1 MKAKHIAKTTVT
13 NVPFWNKPRT
23 SRGEKGAPRPIFS
36 SPLTSQQPS
45 APSPH
50 KRSAGPRWRPASPL
64 LSSPLLF
71 LQPRSR
77 SPCRWVALPGLQA
90 PAGAL
95 IAAHRGADKMARGGK
110 SAIVLCLDV
119 GITMSSSSAPGEESP
134 LEQAKRVMT
143 KFLQRQVFAESKD
156 EVAVVL
162 FGTDGT
168 KNNLASRDQ
177 YQNITVHRSLML
189 PDFDLLE
196 DIQNT
201 IQLGSEQADF
211 LDAIIVCMDLLQ
223 QETLGKKFEKRH
235 IELFT
240 DLSSPVSEDQLE
252 IIIAN
257 LKKTGTSLQ
266 FFLPFPV
273 DGADGHGDASANS
286 QLHQNSFPRKRLTA
300 QQKEGIDVVKKLM
313 HTLDEEGGLEE
324 IYTFRESLER
334 LAMFKKIERRPAP
347 WSCQLTIGS
356 NLSIRIVAY
365 KALTEEK
372 VKKIWTVVD
381 AKTLRKE
388 DVQRETVYCL
398 NDDDETEV
406 QKDDTIQGFRYG
418 SDIIPFSKED
428 EEQMKYKTEAKCFS
442 VLGFSRT
449 SQIQRHCYMGN
460 QVLKVFAAKDD
471 ENAAVAFSAL
481 VQALDELNVVAIV
494 RYAYD
499 RRCNPQIGVAFPC
512 IKDAYECLFYVQLP
526 YMEDVRQY
534 MFSSLKN
541 NKKCS
546 PTVDQLSAIDSMIDS
561 MNLVYEDDDGETF
574 EDLFKPS
581 KIPNPHFQR
590 LYQCLQHKAFHPN
603 EPLPPIEQHLL
614 EMLEVPC
621 VVKERCKAPLEKVK
635 ALFPLKDAG
644 KKKEEKTA
652 QDIFKDDE
660 DGPNAKRRKT
670 EDEEDSFSI
679 MKLAEGNVTSVG
691 SINPAEDFR
700 ILVRQKN
707 ADFKDV
713 SQQLINRI
721 DQFLENR
728 SSQYYMK
735 GINCI
740 RVFRG
745 EAMKLS
751 KVQCFNDFLQAL
763 KSKVEDKALT
773 DFWEIVVQDRI
784 SLITKD
790 EAEGSSVT
798 SEEAEK
804 FLTPKEKKNETL
816 PAADEGGDVDDL
828 LDMM

>member
-1 MKAKHIAKTTVT
+1 M
-13 NVPFWNKPRT
+13 
-23 SRGEKGAPRPIFS
+23 
-36 SPLTSQQPS
+36 
-45 APSPH
+45 
-50 KRSAGPRWRPASPL
+50 
-64 LSSPLLF
+64 
-71 LQPRSR
+71 
-77 SPCRWVALPGLQA
+77 
-90 PAGAL
+90 
-95 IAAHRGADKMARGGK
+95 
-110 SAIVLCLDV
+110 
-119 GITMSSSSAPGEESP
+119 SSSAPGEESP

-168 KNNLASRDQ
+168 KNNLASGDQ

-196 DIQNT
+196 DIQNK
-201 IQLGSEQADF
+201 IQLGSQQADF
-211 LDAIIVCMDLLQ
+211 KAKR
-223 QETLGKKFEKRH
+223 KKFEKRH

-273 DGADGHGDASANS
+273 DGADGHGDTSASIYP
-286 QLHQNSFPRKRLTA
+286 QLHQNSPPRKRLTA

-334 LAMFKKIERRPAP
+334 LAMFKKIERRPVP

-356 NLSIRIVAY
+356 DLSIRIVAY
-365 KALTEEK
+365 KLTEEK

-388 DVQRETVYCL
+388 DVKRETVYCL

-442 VLGFSRT
+442 VLGFSRS
-449 SQIQRHCYMGN
+449 SQVQHCYMGN

-481 VQALDELNVVAIV
+481 VQALDELNVVAIM

-499 RRCNPQIGVAFPC
+499 RRCNPQIGVAFPR

-546 PTVDQLSAIDSMIDS
+546 PTVDQLSAIDSLIDS
-561 MNLVYEDDDGETF
+561 MNLVYEDVDGETF

-660 DGPNAKRRKT
+660 DGPNAKRRKI

-691 SINPAEDFR
+691 SVNPAEDFR

-740 RVFRG
+740 RAFRG

-763 KSKVEDKALT
+763 KSKVEDKALA
-773 DFWEIVVQDRI
+773 DFWEIVVQGMIPFD
-784 SLITKD
+784 
-790 EAEGSSVT
+790 
-798 SEEAEK
+798 
-804 FLTPKEKKNETL
+804 FLSII
-816 PAADEGGDVDDL
+816 
-828 LDMM
+828 

>member
-1 MKAKHIAKTTVT
+1 
-13 NVPFWNKPRT
+13 
-23 SRGEKGAPRPIFS
+23 
-36 SPLTSQQPS
+36 
-45 APSPH
+45 
-50 KRSAGPRWRPASPL
+50 
-64 LSSPLLF
+64 
-71 LQPRSR
+71 
-77 SPCRWVALPGLQA
+77 
-90 PAGAL
+90 
-95 IAAHRGADKMARGGK
+95 MARGGK

-119 GITMSSSSAPGEESP
+119 GITMSSSAPGEESS
-134 LEQAKRVMT
+134 LEQAKKVVT

-168 KNNLASRDQ
+168 KNELASRDQ

-196 DIQNT
+196 DIQNR
-201 IQLGSEQADF
+201 IQLGSQQADF

-223 QETLGKKFEKRH
+223 KETLGKKFEKRH

-257 LKKTGTSLQ
+257 LKKTGISLQ

-273 DGADGHGDASANS
+273 DGADGHGDTSASIYS
-286 QLHQNSFPRKRLTA
+286 QLHRNSFPRKRLTA
-300 QQKEGIDVVKKLM
+300 QQKEGVDVVKKLM

-334 LAMFKKIERRPAP
+334 LAMFKKIERRPAA

-372 VKKIWTVVD
+372 VKKTWTVVD

-418 SDIIPFSKED
+418 SDIVPFSKED

-442 VLGFSRT
+442 VLGFSRS

-512 IKDAYECLFYVQLP
+512 IKDTYECLFYVQLP

-541 NKKCS
+541 NKKCT
-546 PTVDQLSAIDSMIDS
+546 PTADQLSAIDSLIDS
-561 MNLVYEDDDGETF
+561 MNLVYEDHNGETF

-660 DGPNAKRRKT
+660 DGPNAKRRKI

-691 SINPAEDFR
+691 SVNPAEDFQ

-745 EAMKLS
+745 EAIKLS

-763 KSKVEDKALT
+763 KSKVEDKALA

-816 PAADEGGDVDDL
+816 PATDEGGDVDDL

>member
-1 MKAKHIAKTTVT
+1 A
-13 NVPFWNKPRT
+13 
-23 SRGEKGAPRPIFS
+23 
-36 SPLTSQQPS
+36 
-45 APSPH
+45 
-50 KRSAGPRWRPASPL
+50 
-64 LSSPLLF
+64 
-71 LQPRSR
+71 
-77 SPCRWVALPGLQA
+77 
-90 PAGAL
+90 
-95 IAAHRGADKMARGGK
+95 
-110 SAIVLCLDV
+110 AIVLCLDV
-119 GITMSSSSAPGEESP
+119 GYAMSNSASGEESS
-134 LEQAKRVMT
+134 LEQAKKVMT
-143 KFLQRQVFAESKD
+143 KFVQRQVFAETKD

-168 KNNLASRDQ
+168 RNDLASRDQ

-196 DIQNT
+196 DIQDV
-201 IQLGSEQADF
+201 IKPGSEQADF

-223 QETLGKKFEKRH
+223 KGTIGKKYEKRH

-240 DLSSPVSEDQLE
+240 DLSSPVSEDQLD

-257 LKKTGTSLQ
+257 LKKTGISLQ

-273 DGADGHGDASANS
+273 DVDDGGGDKSASVCS
-286 QLHQNSFPRKRLTA
+286 QMHRTSFPRKGLTE
-300 QQKEGIDVVKKLM
+300 QQKEGIDVVRKLM
-313 HTLDEEGGLEE
+313 YTLDEEGGLEE

-334 LAMFKKIERRPAP
+334 LSMFKKIERKPFP
-347 WSCQLTIGS
+347 WPCQLTIGS

-365 KALTEEK
+365 KSVTEERLKK
-372 VKKIWTVVD
+372 VWTVVD

-388 DVQRETVYCL
+388 DIQKETVYCL

-418 SDIIPFSKED
+418 SDIVPFSKED

-442 VLGFSRT
+442 VLGFSRS
-449 SQIQRHCYMGN
+449 SQVQRHYYMGN

-481 VQALDELNVVAIV
+481 VHALDELKVVAIV

-499 RRCNPQIGVAFPC
+499 RRCNPQIGVAFPY
-512 IKDAYECLFYVQLP
+512 IKDAYECLIYVQLP
-526 YMEDVRQY
+526 YMEDLRPY
-534 MFSSLKN
+534 IFSSLKN
-541 NKKCS
+541 NKKCT
-546 PTVDQLSAIDSMIDS
+546 PTADQLSAVDSLIDS
-561 MNLVYEDDDGETF
+561 MNLVSEDDDGETF

-603 EPLPPIEQHLL
+603 EPLPPVEQHVL
-614 EMLEVPC
+614 EMLEMPP
-621 VVKERCKAPLEKVK
+621 VVKERCQAPLEKVK
-635 ALFPLKDAG
+635 ALFPLKEVG

-652 QDIFKDDE
+652 QDIFKDNE
-660 DGPNAKRRKT
+660 DGPNPKKPKI
-670 EDEEDSFSI
+670 EDEEGSFSI
-679 MKLAEGNVTSVG
+679 VKLAEGNVTSVG
-691 SINPAEDFR
+691 SVNPAEDFR

-707 ADFKDV
+707 TDFKDV

-721 DQFLENR
+721 DQFLENKG
-728 SSQYYMK
+728 SQYYMK

-740 RVFRG
+740 RVFRE
-745 EAMKLS
+745 EAIKLS

-763 KSKVEDKALT
+763 KSKMEDKALA
-773 DFWEIVVQDRI
+773 DFWEIIIQDRI

-804 FLTPKEKKNETL
+804 FLAPKEKENETL
-816 PAADEGGDVDDL
+816 PPADEGGDVDDL
-828 LDMM
+828 VSTI

>member
-1 MKAKHIAKTTVT
+1 M
-13 NVPFWNKPRT
+13 
-23 SRGEKGAPRPIFS
+23 
-36 SPLTSQQPS
+36 
-45 APSPH
+45 
-50 KRSAGPRWRPASPL
+50 
-64 LSSPLLF
+64 
-71 LQPRSR
+71 
-77 SPCRWVALPGLQA
+77 
-90 PAGAL
+90 
-95 IAAHRGADKMARGGK
+95 
-110 SAIVLCLDV
+110 
-119 GITMSSSSAPGEESP
+119 
-134 LEQAKRVMT
+134 
-143 KFLQRQVFAESKD
+143 
-156 EVAVVL
+156 
-162 FGTDGT
+162 
-168 KNNLASRDQ
+168 
-177 YQNITVHRSLML
+177 
-189 PDFDLLE
+189 
-196 DIQNT
+196 
-201 IQLGSEQADF
+201 
-211 LDAIIVCMDLLQ
+211 
-223 QETLGKKFEKRH
+223 
-235 IELFT
+235 
-240 DLSSPVSEDQLE
+240 E

-257 LKKTGTSLQ
+257 LKKTGISLQ

-273 DGADGHGDASANS
+273 DGADGHGDTSASIYS
-286 QLHQNSFPRKRLTA
+286 QLHRNSFPRKRLTA
-300 QQKEGIDVVKKLM
+300 QQKEGVDVVKKLM

-334 LAMFKKIERRPAP
+334 LAMFKKIERRPAA

-372 VKKIWTVVD
+372 VKKTWTVVD

-418 SDIIPFSKED
+418 SDIVPFSKED

-442 VLGFSRT
+442 VLGFSRS

-512 IKDAYECLFYVQLP
+512 IKDTYECLFYVQLP

-541 NKKCS
+541 NKKCT
-546 PTVDQLSAIDSMIDS
+546 PTADQLSAIDSLIDS
-561 MNLVYEDDDGETF
+561 MNLVYEDHNGETF

-660 DGPNAKRRKT
+660 DGPNAKRRKI

-691 SINPAEDFR
+691 SVNPAEDFQ

-745 EAMKLS
+745 EAIKLS

-763 KSKVEDKALT
+763 KSKVEDKALA

-816 PAADEGGDVDDL
+816 PATDEGGDVDDL

>member
-1 MKAKHIAKTTVT
+1 
-13 NVPFWNKPRT
+13 
-23 SRGEKGAPRPIFS
+23 
-36 SPLTSQQPS
+36 
-45 APSPH
+45 
-50 KRSAGPRWRPASPL
+50 
-64 LSSPLLF
+64 
-71 LQPRSR
+71 
-77 SPCRWVALPGLQA
+77 
-90 PAGAL
+90 
-95 IAAHRGADKMARGGK
+95 
-110 SAIVLCLDV
+110 
-119 GITMSSSSAPGEESP
+119 
-134 LEQAKRVMT
+134 MT

-168 KNNLASRDQ
+168 KNELASRDQ

-196 DIQNT
+196 DIQNR
-201 IQLGSEQADF
+201 IQLGSQQADF

-223 QETLGKKFEKRH
+223 KETLGKKFEKRH

-257 LKKTGTSLQ
+257 LKKTGISLQ

-273 DGADGHGDASANS
+273 DGADGHGDTSASIYS
-286 QLHQNSFPRKRLTA
+286 QLHRNSFPRKRLTA
-300 QQKEGIDVVKKLM
+300 QQKEGVDVVKKLM

-334 LAMFKKIERRPAP
+334 LAMFKKIERRPAA

-372 VKKIWTVVD
+372 VKKTWTVVD

-418 SDIIPFSKED
+418 SDIVPFSKED

-442 VLGFSRT
+442 VLGFSRS

-512 IKDAYECLFYVQLP
+512 IKDTYECLFYVQLP

-541 NKKCS
+541 NKKCT
-546 PTVDQLSAIDSMIDS
+546 PTADQLSAIDSLIDS
-561 MNLVYEDDDGETF
+561 MNLVYEDHNGETF

-660 DGPNAKRRKT
+660 DGPNAKRRKI

-691 SINPAEDFR
+691 SVNPAEDFQ

-745 EAMKLS
+745 EAIKLS

-763 KSKVEDKALT
+763 KSKVEDKALA

-816 PAADEGGDVDDL
+816 PATDEGGDVDDL

>member
-1 MKAKHIAKTTVT
+1 M
-13 NVPFWNKPRT
+13 
-23 SRGEKGAPRPIFS
+23 
-36 SPLTSQQPS
+36 
-45 APSPH
+45 
-50 KRSAGPRWRPASPL
+50 
-64 LSSPLLF
+64 
-71 LQPRSR
+71 
-77 SPCRWVALPGLQA
+77 
-90 PAGAL
+90 
-95 IAAHRGADKMARGGK
+95 
-110 SAIVLCLDV
+110 
-119 GITMSSSSAPGEESP
+119 SSSAPGEESS
-134 LEQAKRVMT
+134 LEQAKKVVT

-168 KNNLASRDQ
+168 KNELASRDQ

-196 DIQNT
+196 DIQNR
-201 IQLGSEQADF
+201 IQLGSQQADF

-223 QETLGKKFEKRH
+223 KETLGKKFEKRH

-257 LKKTGTSLQ
+257 LKKTGISLQ

-273 DGADGHGDASANS
+273 DGADGHGDTSASIYS
-286 QLHQNSFPRKRLTA
+286 QLHRNSFPRKRLTA
-300 QQKEGIDVVKKLM
+300 QQKEGVDVVKKLM

-334 LAMFKKIERRPAP
+334 LAMFKKIERRPAA

-372 VKKIWTVVD
+372 VKKTWTVVD

-418 SDIIPFSKED
+418 SDIVPFSKED

-442 VLGFSRT
+442 VLGFSRS

-512 IKDAYECLFYVQLP
+512 IKDTYECLFYVQLP

-541 NKKCS
+541 NKKCT
-546 PTVDQLSAIDSMIDS
+546 PTADQLSAIDSLIDS
-561 MNLVYEDDDGETF
+561 MNLVYEDHNGETF

-660 DGPNAKRRKT
+660 DGPNAKRRKI

-691 SINPAEDFR
+691 SVNPAEDFQ

-745 EAMKLS
+745 EAIKLS

-763 KSKVEDKALT
+763 KSKVEDKALA

-816 PAADEGGDVDDL
+816 PATDEGGDVDDL

>member
-1 MKAKHIAKTTVT
+1 
-13 NVPFWNKPRT
+13 
-23 SRGEKGAPRPIFS
+23 
-36 SPLTSQQPS
+36 
-45 APSPH
+45 
-50 KRSAGPRWRPASPL
+50 
-64 LSSPLLF
+64 
-71 LQPRSR
+71 
-77 SPCRWVALPGLQA
+77 
-90 PAGAL
+90 
-95 IAAHRGADKMARGGK
+95 MARGGK

-119 GITMSSSSAPGEESP
+119 GIAMSSSAPGEESP

-168 KNNLASRDQ
+168 KNNLASGDQ

-196 DIQNT
+196 DIQNK
-201 IQLGSEQADF
+201 IQLGSQQADF
-211 LDAIIVCMDLLQ
+211 KAKR
-223 QETLGKKFEKRH
+223 KKFEKRH

-273 DGADGHGDASANS
+273 DGADGHGDTSASIYP
-286 QLHQNSFPRKRLTA
+286 QLHQNSPPRKRLTA

-334 LAMFKKIERRPAP
+334 LAMFKKIERRPVP

-356 NLSIRIVAY
+356 DLSIRIVAY
-365 KALTEEK
+365 KLTEEK

-388 DVQRETVYCL
+388 DVKRETVYCL

-442 VLGFSRT
+442 VLGFSRS

-481 VQALDELNVVAIV
+481 VQALDELNVVAIM

-499 RRCNPQIGVAFPC
+499 RRCNPQIGVAFPR

-546 PTVDQLSAIDSMIDS
+546 PTVDQLSAIDSLIDS
-561 MNLVYEDDDGETF
+561 MNLVYEDVDGETF

-660 DGPNAKRRKT
+660 DGPNAKRRKI

-679 MKLAEGNVTSVG
+679 MKLAEGNVTSVSKVLKLFLSKG
-691 SINPAEDFR
+691 NINFSNC
-700 ILVRQKN
+700 I
-707 ADFKDV
+707 
-713 SQQLINRI
+713 QLINRI

-740 RVFRG
+740 RAFRG

-763 KSKVEDKALT
+763 KSKVEDKALA
-773 DFWEIVVQDRI
+773 DFWEIVVQGMIPFD
-784 SLITKD
+784 
-790 EAEGSSVT
+790 
-798 SEEAEK
+798 
-804 FLTPKEKKNETL
+804 FLSII
-816 PAADEGGDVDDL
+816 
-828 LDMM
+828 

>member
-1 MKAKHIAKTTVT
+1 MH
-13 NVPFWNKPRT
+13 
-23 SRGEKGAPRPIFS
+23 
-36 SPLTSQQPS
+36 
-45 APSPH
+45 
-50 KRSAGPRWRPASPL
+50 
-64 LSSPLLF
+64 
-71 LQPRSR
+71 
-77 SPCRWVALPGLQA
+77 GL
-90 PAGAL
+90 
-95 IAAHRGADKMARGGK
+95 
-110 SAIVLCLDV
+110 AI
-119 GITMSSSSAPGEESP
+119 
-134 LEQAKRVMT
+134 
-143 KFLQRQVFAESKD
+143 
-156 EVAVVL
+156 
-162 FGTDGT
+162 
-168 KNNLASRDQ
+168 
-177 YQNITVHRSLML
+177 
-189 PDFDLLE
+189 
-196 DIQNT
+196 
-201 IQLGSEQADF
+201 

-223 QETLGKKFEKRH
+223 KETLGKKFEKRH

-257 LKKTGTSLQ
+257 LKKTGISLQ

-273 DGADGHGDASANS
+273 DGADGHGDTSASIYS
-286 QLHQNSFPRKRLTA
+286 QLHRNSFPRKRLTA
-300 QQKEGIDVVKKLM
+300 QQKEGVDVVKKLM

-334 LAMFKKIERRPAP
+334 LAMFKKIERRPAA

-372 VKKIWTVVD
+372 VKKTWTVVD

-418 SDIIPFSKED
+418 SDIVPFSKED

-442 VLGFSRT
+442 VLGFSRS

-512 IKDAYECLFYVQLP
+512 IKDTYECLFYVQLP

-541 NKKCS
+541 NKKCT
-546 PTVDQLSAIDSMIDS
+546 PTADQLSAIDSLIDS
-561 MNLVYEDDDGETF
+561 MNLVYEDHNGETF

-660 DGPNAKRRKT
+660 DGPNAKRRKI

-691 SINPAEDFR
+691 SVNPAEDFQ

-745 EAMKLS
+745 EAIKLS

-763 KSKVEDKALT
+763 KSKVEDKALA

-816 PAADEGGDVDDL
+816 PATDEGGDVDDL
-828 LDMM
+828 VSTVKTERGFRTQVSESFLRQ